1 MCWGSILEKILMLPQ
16 LLLGHHL
23 NLYMIDVLNFF
34 LILLFVD
41 FQLGLK

>member
-1 MCWGSILEKILMLPQ
+1 MLPQ

-23 NLYMIDVLNFF
+23 QLDMLEILNFF